1 MYCVTYDMCFLY
13 DGKYQIIFSLIIYIP
28 YIIIY
33 ILYIIIIYIISII
46 ALVLGD
52 EIVVPAIQ
60 INIIFI

>member
-1 MYCVTYDMCFLY
+1 MYCVTYDRCFLY

-28 YIIIY
+28 DIIIY
-33 ILYIIIIYIISII
+33 ILYIIIYIISII
-46 ALVLGD
+46 ALVLAD